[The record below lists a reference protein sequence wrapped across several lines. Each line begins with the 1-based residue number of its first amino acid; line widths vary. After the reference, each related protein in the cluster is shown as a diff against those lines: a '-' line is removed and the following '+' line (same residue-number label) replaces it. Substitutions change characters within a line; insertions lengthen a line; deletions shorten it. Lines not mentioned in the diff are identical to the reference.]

1 MHPDQNRPF
10 PEDTEKNRTIVV
22 TGASSGFGFE
32 IAKRFL
38 LEGYK
43 VIALARRI
51 NRLEKLTTYSP
62 SRVLIRALDV
72 SDAEA
77 VGRFFAA
84 IPEKFTTIHG
94 LVNNAGLSK
103 GFGPI
108 ETADHQNLTTMVDTN
123 VKGMISCTKHCL
135 PYLLQRPGSHIINIG
150 SIAAY
155 YPYMGGNVYAATKA
169 FVSNFSLNLL
179 ADLQGKNVRVT
190 CIAPGMAKTEF
201 ALVRFGGDEA
211 RAESLYEGID
221 PLTPEDVAEAVY
233 WCYSLPHRVNINVV
247 ELMPT
252 NQPFSLGFPK
262 K

>member
-1 MHPDQNRPF
+1 MRPDQDRLF
-10 PEDTEKNRTIVV
+10 PADLRKEQTIVV

-43 VIALARRI
+43 VVALARRI
-51 NRLEKLTTYSP
+51 ERLENLAIYSP

-72 SDAEA
+72 SDAESVA
-77 VGRFFAA
+77 HFFAT
-84 IPEKFTTIHG
+84 IPEKFADIHC

-103 GFGPI
+103 GFGPVDA
-108 ETADHQNLTTMVDTN
+108 ADPQNWTTMVDTN
-123 VKGMISCTKHCL
+123 VKGLLFCTKHCL
-135 PYLLQRPGSHIINIG
+135 PYLLQRPCSHIINIG
-150 SIAAY
+150 SIAAH

-179 ADLQGKNVRVT
+179 ADLQRKNVRVT
-190 CIAPGMAKTEF
+190 YIAPGMAKTEF
-201 ALVRFGGDEA
+201 ALVRFDGDEA

-233 WCYSLPHRVNINVV
+233 WCYSMPPHVNINVV
-247 ELMPT
+247 ELMPA
-252 NQPFSLGFPK
+252 NQPFSLGFSK